1 MAPGGGG
8 QPAAR
13 RAALQ
18 AALVRGLPSCS
29 TEADIVQLL
38 YAQLHPTYGYDPIN
52 LHVLEREGWY
62 HSRAVDRG
70 LLQDVRR
77 RRLSESIF
85 ASNYSKPRTL
95 VTYPK
100 PHLLPTEEGRGPGV
114 DQIPLTVIWMPI
126 SHQDQVIGAVI
137 YQLYVRREVPRE
149 ELALL
154 EEVHAHLG
162 VVVANAYLNELTR
175 NQAMS
180 LSALNQIARAL
191 SATRDEHGIM
201 TALRSTLGPLI
212 PVDELEL
219 VAPEASRPEQLRGL
233 RMVAETPIQ
242 DQVQATSNKFASAKE
257 VLSGGRSMLGTPDG
271 RRRPYASE
279 AWVPVKEGA
288 SVRAALA
295 VRSRRADAYEQS
307 TLIFLQQV
315 ADQVGLALRHAW
327 SYAALEAQ
335 RQHLEITNRMLEDHR
350 RRLEVVDAVG
360 RRLASCLDRRS
371 IMRTLQ
377 RELSRHL
384 EFDVFT
390 LATVTETPQGPQA
403 EGYVDDSGR
412 ERALATLQLSAAGP
426 ARQAYETGR
435 PVLIQDS
442 PWADTL
448 ESKRRGKGTRVFGE
462 GVVLDVTRPDDRG
475 PVATRSILWVP
486 VRQGNRTTAL
496 ISLQAYRAGIFSQW
510 HLQLVQDVAAHVSLA
525 LSTAEHFR
533 LAEIE
538 RRRLE
543 ALHLL
548 ETGAA
553 GATEERQV
561 AEAGFK
567 AIHGAMRTS
576 NLVLVYLGGEGQVT
590 GYGSEA
596 GGPIDPLAP
605 KPADQTHFFRRLLE
619 EGKSIAEGTPPDQR
633 QQRPGLGWPS
643 RDHRMPAQV
652 IWVPVRQGDRVVG
665 ALSAQRYE
673 DVPFSREEVELLESA
688 APVVGI
694 ALRTVRLHRANEL
707 ALRHSVRIQEVAAL
721 AGHDLQSVVSSVAE
735 QARTMLVA
743 AGAACW
749 ALAEDGRIAAQATA
763 GDGIASRVLTWSGLG
778 GRHRQ
783 GDHPQPIIGR
793 QRKRTWSLVPLYYAD
808 HLVGALGFVQAQAA
822 LDESIEAP
830 TDFARHAAIA
840 IENARLAAETRGRIH
855 TLEAVAAFADLDIAR
870 PSRARAEMGRLVEWA
885 LAGSRGALWLLESG
899 EMVRAPGED
908 PADRLQVPY
917 PHDRTS
923 RGRAANVRAFRA
935 VLRSQQDSGVITSP
949 IVLEGQLV
957 GMLSAEEGSTS
968 SAETRRLMIVV
979 ASQAALVL
987 RRLRLVAALNSQ
999 ARTMAAILKHSPV
1012 GVVLEDSAGRILY
1025 ANPVIERIYAVPAGS
1040 LLGAAAEQL
1049 PSRAGASL
1057 VVDPEARPGAPAEL
1071 RIGERIV
1078 QLRRVAIP
1086 SSDDQGAG
1094 VLTLHEDITEEKASL
1109 DAKELMLRAIGHEV
1123 RSPAAA
1129 MRATIAS
1136 LLQWEQV
1143 MDPGQR
1149 HDLMEKAYEQS
1160 ERLLDLV
1167 EAQLTIAKLE
1177 GGGFEPKPVEVSIS
1191 ETLEQVR
1198 QVLGSRYGPRV
1209 DAVSYRLP
1217 AKLGNASCEP
1227 AHLEQALTNLIG
1239 NGLEHSWATR
1249 IVVTAR
1255 DEGDWLEVSV
1265 EDNGRGLPRDRM
1277 DVLFS
1282 RPAAAGQHRARGGLG
1297 LGLYLC
1303 RLIVERSFGGR
1314 IWLEKTGPGC
1324 SIFKFTLP
1332 AAGRRPRR
1340 RGARTAHGRSEQG
1353 SPS

>member
-1 MAPGGGG
+1 V
-8 QPAAR
+8 
-13 RAALQ
+13 Q

-29 TEADIVQLL
+29 TEADVVQLL
-38 YAQLHPTYGYDPIN
+38 YAQLHPAFGYDPIN

-62 HSRAVDRG
+62 HSRAVDQG

-85 ASNYSKPRTL
+85 ARNYAKPQPV

-114 DQIPLTVIWMPI
+114 DQIPLTVIWMPV
-126 SHQDQVIGAVI
+126 SHQDQVVGAVI
-137 YQLYVRREVPRE
+137 YQLYVRREVPKE

-154 EEVHAHLG
+154 EAVHAQLG
-162 VVVANAYLNELTR
+162 VVVGNAYLNELTR

-191 SATRDEHGIM
+191 SATRDEHGIV
-201 TALRSTLGPLI
+201 TALRATLGPLM

-219 VAPEASRPEQLRGL
+219 VAPEAARPEQLRAL
-233 RMVAETPIQ
+233 RMVADTPIPE
-242 DQVQATSNKFASAKE
+242 QVEAASAKLASARQ
-257 VLSGGRSMLGTPDG
+257 VLSGGRPMLVAPDRLPG
-271 RRRPYASE
+271 GHASE
-279 AWVPVKEGA
+279 AWVPVKEGT

-295 VRSRRADAYEQS
+295 IRSRRPDAYEQS

-327 SYAALEAQ
+327 SYAALESQ
-335 RQHLEITNRMLEDHR
+335 RKHLELTNRMLEDHR

-371 IMRTLQ
+371 IMRTLR

-384 EFDVFT
+384 DFDLFSLV
-390 LATVTETPQGPQA
+390 TVTETPEGPQA
-403 EGYVDDSGR
+403 GGYVDDSGH
-412 ERALATLQLSAAGP
+412 EKELPALPLSAAGP
-426 ARQAYETGR
+426 ARRAYETGR

-442 PWADTL
+442 PWADSL
-448 ESKRRGKGTRVFGE
+448 ELKLRADKRTRVFGS
-462 GVVLDVTRPDDRG
+462 GAVLDVTRPDEEG
-475 PVATRSILWVP
+475 PLVARSILWVP
-486 VRQGNRTTAL
+486 VRHGHRTIAL
-496 ISLQAYRAGIFSQW
+496 ISLQAYLPGIFSQW
-510 HLQLVQDVAAHVSLA
+510 HMQLVQDVAAHVSLA

-533 LAEIE
+533 LAETE
-538 RRRLE
+538 RQRLE
-543 ALHLL
+543 ALHTL

-553 GATEERQV
+553 GATEELQI
-561 AEAGFK
+561 ADAAFN
-567 AIHGAMRTS
+567 AINRAMRAST
-576 NLVLVYLGGEGQVT
+576 LLLVYLGAQGQVT
-590 GYGSEA
+590 GFGSEG
-596 GGPIDPLAP
+596 GGPLDALAA
-605 KPADQTHFFRRLLE
+605 KPAEQTHFFRRMLE
-619 EGKSIAEGTPPDQR
+619 EGRTIAEGTPPDQR

-643 RDHRMPAQV
+643 RDQRMPAQV

-665 ALSAQRYE
+665 ALSAQRYD
-673 DVPFSREEVELLESA
+673 DVPFSKEEVELLESA

-721 AGHDLQSVVSSVAE
+721 AGHDLQSVVSNVAE
-735 QARTMLVA
+735 QARSMLVA

-763 GDGIASRVLTWSGLG
+763 GDEVATRVLTWSGLG
-778 GRHRQ
+778 GRQRRGVMHLE
-783 GDHPQPIIGR
+783 PAIGR

-822 LDESIEAP
+822 LDDSIEAP

-870 PSRARAEMGRLVEWA
+870 PSRARSEMGRLVEWA
-885 LAGSRGALWLLESG
+885 LAGSRGTLWLLEGS
-899 EMVRAPGED
+899 EMIRGTGQD
-908 PADRLQVPY
+908 PSDRLQLPF

-923 RGRAANVRAFRA
+923 RGRASNMRA
-935 VLRSQQDSGVITSP
+935 LRSALKGQQDSGVITTP

-957 GMLSAEEGSTS
+957 GMLSAEEGTGS
-968 SAETRRLMIVV
+968 SAETRRLMVVV

-987 RRLRLVAALNSQ
+987 RRLRLVAALNTQ
-999 ARTMAAILKHSPV
+999 ARTMAAILTHSPV
-1012 GVVLEDSAGRILY
+1012 GVVLEDSGGRILY
-1025 ANPVIERIYAVPAGS
+1025 ANPVIERIYGVPAGS
-1040 LLGAAAEQL
+1040 LPGAAAEQL
-1049 PSRAGASL
+1049 LSRAGATL
-1057 VVDPEARPGAPAEL
+1057 VVDPDARPGAPAEL

-1078 QLRRVAIP
+1078 QLRRVVIP
-1086 SSDDQGAG
+1086 SSDEGAE
-1094 VLTLHEDITEEKASL
+1094 VLTLHEDITEEKKAL

-1136 LLQWEQV
+1136 LLQWEQLMEPV
-1143 MDPGQR
+1143 QR

-1160 ERLLDLV
+1160 ERLLELV

-1177 GGGFEPKPVEVSIS
+1177 GGNFEPKREEVSLS

-1198 QVLGSRYGPRV
+1198 QVLTSRYGPRV

-1239 NGLEHSWATR
+1239 NGLEHSWATH

-1265 EDNGRGLPRDRM
+1265 EDDGRGLPRDRM

-1332 AAGRRPRR
+1332 AAGRKARR
-1340 RGARTAHGRSEQG
+1340 RVARTAHGRPDG
-1353 SPS
+1353 SPN